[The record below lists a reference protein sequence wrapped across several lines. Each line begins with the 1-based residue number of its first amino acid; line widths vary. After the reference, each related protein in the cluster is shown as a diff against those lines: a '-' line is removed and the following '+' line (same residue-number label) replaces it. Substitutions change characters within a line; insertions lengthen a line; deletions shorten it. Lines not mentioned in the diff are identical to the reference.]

1 MKNINEIL
9 NHITN
14 NPSYDKLNIFLEI
27 KRFVNILPLKL
38 KSKADKF
45 KGLTFEEYY
54 NNHYK
59 KTFIYDLK
67 DILCGDFEKLIEI
80 KNKLGKKDDNKIKS
94 SQLSHIKP
102 NSF

>member
-1 MKNINEIL
+1 MLKIKYSSNSED
-9 NHITN
+9 
-14 NPSYDKLNIFLEI
+14 SYYDII
-27 KRFVNILPLKL
+27 S

-54 NNHYK
+54 NKHYK

-94 SQLSHIKP
+94 FFNYFKCSSSVVNL
-102 NSF
+102 